1 MPERGGISRMS
12 DLELLELFFILAII
26 LMLLAILILAA
37 KRRALMET
45 DSKLIIDAA

>member
-1 MPERGGISRMS
+1 MS
-12 DLELLELFFILAII
+12 ELELLELFFILAII

-37 KRRALMET
+37 TKRAFRET